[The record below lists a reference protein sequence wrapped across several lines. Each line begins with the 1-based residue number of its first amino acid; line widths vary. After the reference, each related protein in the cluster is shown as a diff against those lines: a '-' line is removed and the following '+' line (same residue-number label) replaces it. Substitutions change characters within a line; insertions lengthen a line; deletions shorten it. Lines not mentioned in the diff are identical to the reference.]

1 MTKIIKKQKNED
13 EEYER
18 LKKKIKDCKPEKY
31 EEAIKKLCKKI
42 KY

>member
-1 MTKIIKKQKNED
+1 MMKIIKKQKSKD

-31 EEAIKKLCKKI
+31 EKAIKKICKKLN
-42 KY
+42 Y

>member
-1 MTKIIKKQKNED
+1 MRIITKPKNKD

-31 EEAIKKLCKKI
+31 EEAIKEICEKI

>member
-1 MTKIIKKQKNED
+1 MRIITKPKSKD
-13 EEYER
+13 EGYER

-31 EEAIKKLCKKI
+31 EKSIKEICKKI

>member
-1 MTKIIKKQKNED
+1 MRIITKPKSKD

-18 LKKKIKDCKPEKY
+18 LKKKIKDCKPEEY
-31 EEAIKKLCKKI
+31 EKSIKEICKKI

>member
-1 MTKIIKKQKNED
+1 MAKTITKQMNKDI
-13 EEYER
+13 EYEE

-31 EEAIKKLCKKI
+31 EKSIKEICKKI

>member
-1 MTKIIKKQKNED
+1 MRITVNLKNKD

-18 LKKKIKDCKPEKY
+18 LKKKIKDYKPEKY
-31 EEAIKKLCKKI
+31 EKAIKKLCKKI

>member
-1 MTKIIKKQKNED
+1 MRIITKPKNKD

-31 EEAIKKLCKKI
+31 EKSIKEICKKI

>member
-1 MTKIIKKQKNED
+1 MTKIIKKPKNKD

-31 EEAIKKLCKKI
+31 EEAIKEICKKLN
-42 KY
+42 Y

>member
-1 MTKIIKKQKNED
+1 MRIITKPKNKD
-13 EEYER
+13 EEYEK

-31 EEAIKKLCKKI
+31 EEAIKKLCERI

>member
-1 MTKIIKKQKNED
+1 MRIITKPKNKD

-31 EEAIKKLCKKI
+31 EEAIKKLCEKI

>member
-1 MTKIIKKQKNED
+1 MRIITKPKNKD

-31 EEAIKKLCKKI
+31 EEAIKEICKKI

>member
-1 MTKIIKKQKNED
+1 MRIITKPKNKD

-18 LKKKIKDCKPEKY
+18 LKKKIKDCKPEEY
-31 EEAIKKLCKKI
+31 EKSIKEICKKI

>member
-1 MTKIIKKQKNED
+1 MRIITKPKNKD

-31 EEAIKKLCKKI
+31 EEAIKEICKKLN
-42 KY
+42 Y

>member
-1 MTKIIKKQKNED
+1 MRIITKPKNKN

-31 EEAIKKLCKKI
+31 EEAIKEICKKFN
-42 KY
+42 Y

>member
-1 MTKIIKKQKNED
+1 MRIITKPKSKD

-31 EEAIKKLCKKI
+31 EEAIKEICEKI

>member
-1 MTKIIKKQKNED
+1 MRIITKLKSED

-31 EEAIKKLCKKI
+31 EKSIKEICKKLN
-42 KY
+42 Y